1 MERIKIAAVY
11 AGGAQLDGQTITVCG
26 WARTI
31 RDMKTFGFL
40 ELNDGSCFRNLQV
53 VMDANALANYKEV
66 AGQNVGAALIVTGK
80 LVLTPEAKQPLEVK
94 AERIEIEGVSSPEKA
109 LILAGGPDA
118 ENLWIIGGGSI
129 YAALLSRCRRVYLTR
144 VETRVQES
152 DTFFPNLDKLPN
164 WEVAS
169 EGEPMEE
176 DGMKFRFLEYV
187 NTKLAG

>member
-1 MERIKIAAVY
+1 MNAYVVADQRWAFGRNGGLLFSLPTDLEHFHSMTRNGTVIMGPERLEFFT
-11 AGGAQLDGQTITVCG
+11 GGAPLPQRRNIIVT
-26 WARTI
+26 
-31 RDMKTFGFL
+31 
-40 ELNDGSCFRNLQV
+40 RNL
-53 VMDANALANYKEV
+53 
-66 AGQNVGAALIVTGK
+66 AAL
-80 LVLTPEAKQPLEVK
+80 PEGT
-94 AERIEIEGVSSPEKA
+94 EGVPSPEKA
-109 LILAGGPDA
+109 LALAGGPEA